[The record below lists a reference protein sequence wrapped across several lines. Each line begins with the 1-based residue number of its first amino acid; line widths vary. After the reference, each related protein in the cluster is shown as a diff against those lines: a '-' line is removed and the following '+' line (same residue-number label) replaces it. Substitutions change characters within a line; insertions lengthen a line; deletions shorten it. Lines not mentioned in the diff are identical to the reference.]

1 MSNIP
6 VPVPLTNPMTDSRP
20 VAGRKRVLVFSPDAD
35 LARFLILNLEDRY
48 EIVREHTLQEFE
60 QAIHSVAPD
69 LVLIDLY
76 TFSTDV
82 LKQLDIVRRNAVSVP
97 IIVLRAY
104 VSLSSEMN
112 QLIDELADHI
122 FYKPVDVELIT
133 QTIED
138 RLK

>member
-1 MSNIP
+1 MNNIP
-6 VPVPLTNPMTDSRP
+6 VPLPRTHSSASPRP
-20 VAGRKRVLVFSPDAD
+20 ALRRKRVLVFSPDAD

-48 EIVREHTLQEFE
+48 EIAREHTLQDFE
-60 QAIHSVAPD
+60 HAIHSMAPD

-76 TFSTDV
+76 TFSADV

-104 VSLSSEMN
+104 VSLSSDMN
-112 QLIDELADHI
+112 QLIEELADHI

-133 QTIED
+133 QAIED
-138 RLK
+138 RLE